1 MIRKRFLLI
10 ALLVAAGFIAAPHAL
25 YNVPVA
31 NAHQDTKTETTT
43 GYPTGT
49 ICKKSGTYRASNKYL
64 EVIIVVVEG
73 ETFPPF
79 TDGTKTIWYRRIS
92 KT

>member
-1 MIRKRFLLI
+1 MKFKRFLLV
-10 ALLVAAGFIAAPHAL
+10 ALLIAAGFVLTGQGL
-25 YNVPVA
+25 YNAPVA
-31 NAHQDTKTETTT
+31 MAHQDTKTDSTT
-43 GYPTGT
+43 GFPTGT

-79 TDGTKTIWYRRIS
+79 TDGTNTIWYRRIA